1 MVITL
6 LYMLVFCHVLFAIG
20 AFTPRAQIKSQTVS
34 VAAGNNATL
43 YCLSGDLN
51 SRYTWTHNGSNI
63 NINSDSRYSIIEDG
77 ILKIVGVVD
86 KDSGHYKCQYK
97 FPTFLNN
104 GQTRVTFANLIVYCK

>member
-1 MVITL
+1 MFL
-6 LYMLVFCHVLFAIG
+6 LAIG
-20 AFTPRAQIKSQTVS
+20 AFIPRAQIKSQAVS

-43 YCLSGDLN
+43 YCLSGDPN

-86 KDSGHYKCQYK
+86 KDSGQYECQYN
-97 FPTFLNN
+97 FPMFSNDDRRT
-104 GQTRVTFANLIVYCK
+104 TSANLIVYCK